1 MLFRCQNFLYFFSVW
16 TRQTDGYLVAFSYQ
30 SNPLETENTMNTK
43 NLTAAQIET
52 AMRTRLT
59 WIAEGNYRSLS
70 EMEDDRKELTELA
83 TAYANL
89 RK

>member
-1 MLFRCQNFLYFFSVW
+1 
-16 TRQTDGYLVAFSYQ
+16 
-30 SNPLETENTMNTK
+30 MNTK

-70 EMEDDRKELTELA
+70 EMEDDRNELTELA